1 MREILVEHQDF
12 DVIVVGGGGAGLAAA
27 IEANNAGASVLICE
41 AAKTLGGSTAVSG
54 GLFLAAD
61 TQLQKAQGVYDSADD
76 FYDYIMMMNRWET
89 EAAVA
94 RRYADESGPTI
105 AWMQDLGIE
114 FEPHVHPAGLSP
126 VARGHLPKDY
136 GLGIIKAMSSVIN
149 KARIETALNVRIT
162 RLLADENGGVVGVEA
177 DGVEVRAKSVVVT
190 CGGLGGAEPDL
201 LKRYWPDAAQ
211 FDGWHYYIGVDTV
224 RGDAIGLGENVGAE
238 ISGINCGVM
247 INSSSYFRD
256 PEAIFPGWPVFV
268 NTAGRRFINEQAD
281 YSIMG
286 ENMNRQPGKVIY
298 IVMDHDAFARD
309 LTDRRYVNRGIHPDI
324 VAGSLNPASLAEGL
338 ARGEIFQ
345 ADTIEELAE
354 KAGIDSTMLADTIAE
369 YNEDVDKGR
378 DSHFLKDP
386 QTMVKIQTPPF
397 YAAPRR
403 AAQRSSSAVGLRV
416 NADAQVYSTR
426 GGYVPGLYA
435 AGEASAGVW
444 THLIGSGSL
453 IGAAIIFGRIAGRSA
468 AAQLSS
474 AAGQHSAATK

>member
-1 MREILVEHQDF
+1 VVPNGSTGNGIGEISVDGQDF

-27 IEANNAGASVLICE
+27 IEAKNAGASVLICE
-41 AAKTLGGSTAVSG
+41 AASRLGGSTAVSG

-61 TQLQKAQGVYDSADD
+61 TDLQKAQGVYDSVDD
-76 FYDYIMMMNRWET
+76 FYDYIMMMNRWEI

-94 RRYADESGPTI
+94 RRYAEQSGPTI

-114 FEPHVHPAGLSP
+114 FEPHVHPAGLSR
-126 VARGHLPKDY
+126 VARGHLPKEF

-149 KARIETALNVRIT
+149 RARIEVALNVRIT
-162 RLLADENGGVVGVEA
+162 RLLRDENGGVVGVEA

-190 CGGLGGAEPDL
+190 CGGLGGAEPGL
-201 LKRYWPDAAQ
+201 LKEYWPDAAQ
-211 FDGWHYYIGVDTV
+211 FDDWHYYIGVDTV
-224 RGDAIGLGENVGAE
+224 RGDAIGLGKNVDAE

-268 NTAGRRFINEQAD
+268 NTTGRRFINEQAD
-281 YSIMG
+281 YTIMA
-286 ENMNRQPGKVIY
+286 ENMNRQPGQVVFV
-298 IVMDHDAFARD
+298 VMDHNAFSRD
-309 LTDRRYVNRGIHPDI
+309 VTDRRYINRGIHPDI

-354 KAGIDSTMLADTIAE
+354 KAGIDSVVLSATIAE
-369 YNEDVDKGR
+369 YNEDVDKGH

-386 QTMVKIQTPPF
+386 ETMVKVETPPF

-403 AAQRSSSAVGLRV
+403 AAQRSSSAVGLRI

-435 AGEASAGVW
+435 AGEASSGVW
-444 THLIGSGSL
+444 NHLIGSGSL
-453 IGAAIIFGRIAGRSA
+453 IGTAIIFGRIAGKSA
-468 AAQLSS
+468 AA
-474 AAGQHSAATK
+474 HE

>member
-1 MREILVEHQDF
+1 VEHQDF

-27 IEANNAGASVLICE
+27 VEASNAGASALICE
-41 AAKTLGGSTAVSG
+41 AAKTLGGSAAVSA

-61 TQLQKAQGVYDSADD
+61 TELQRAQGVYDSADD
-76 FYDYIMMMNRWET
+76 FYDYIMMMNRWEV

-114 FEPHVHPAGLSP
+114 FEPYVHPVGIGLTP
-126 VARGHLPKDY
+126 VARGHLPKGY
-136 GLGIIKAMSSVIN
+136 GLGITKAMSSVIN
-149 KARIETALNVRIT
+149 KAGIEVALNVRIT
-162 RLLADENGGVVGVEA
+162 RLLTDENGAVVGVEA
-177 DGVEVRAKSVVVT
+177 DGVQVRAKSVVVT
-190 CGGLGGAEPDL
+190 CGGLGAAEPDL
-201 LKRYWPDAAQ
+201 LKKYWPDAAQ
-211 FDGWHYYIGVDTV
+211 FDDWHYYIGVDTV

-238 ISGINCGVM
+238 ISGFNCGVM

-256 PEAIFPGWPVFV
+256 PEGFFPGWAVFV
-268 NTAGRRFINEQAD
+268 NTTGRRFINEQAD

-298 IVMDHDAFARD
+298 IVMDHDAFARE
-309 LTDRRYVNRGIHPDI
+309 LTDRRYANRGFHPDI

-338 ARGEIFQ
+338 ARGEILQ

-354 KAGIDSTMLADTIAE
+354 KAGIDSKMLVDSIAE
-369 YNEDVDKGR
+369 YNEDVDKGH
-378 DSHFLKDP
+378 DSHFLKNP
-386 QTMVKIQTPPF
+386 KTMVKIQTPPF

-403 AAQRSSSAVGLRV
+403 AAQISASAVGLRI

-444 THLIGSGSL
+444 THLIGSGAM
-453 IGAAIIFGRIAGRSA
+453 IGTAITFGRIAGRSA
-468 AAQLSS
+468 AAQLSG
-474 AAGQHSAATK
+474 AAAFAANAK